1 MQTAEER
8 VGETCHSIFE
18 IAGHGQ
24 YGCRMNLIHHAADLN
39 PGTRKVCVAIGVF
52 DGVHLGHQQVIRQ
65 TMADAL
71 QHDALSVVVTFDR
84 HPNAIVAPERTP
96 ALIYPLAKKLSVID
110 SLGVNATYLIEFTK
124 EFSLI
129 TAANFV
135 HNLARDF
142 KNIQS
147 ICVGSNFTFGHKRGG
162 NVDLLRTL
170 GKEMNFQVHGLASV
184 ALDGQPVS
192 STRVREVIR
201 VGDFDSANQMLGR
214 PYCLCGRIVQGDG
227 IGRKIG
233 FATANMDV
241 AGLALPP
248 TGVYAARAQVM
259 DKSYGAAV
267 NIGYRPTLSS
277 PVPKLQVEAHL
288 LEFSG
293 DVYGETMELTFVKKL
308 RDEQKF
314 PSATALHDQIAKDI
328 EVARKAF

>member
-1 MQTAEER
+1 
-8 VGETCHSIFE
+8 
-18 IAGHGQ
+18 
-24 YGCRMNLIHHAADLN
+24 MNLIHHAADLN

-71 QHDALSVVVTFDR
+71 QLDAWSVVVTFDR

-96 ALIYPLAKKLSVID
+96 ALIYPLAKKLNVIE

-124 EFSLI
+124 EFSAI
-129 TAANFV
+129 AAEKFV
-135 HNLARDF
+135 RDLTRDF

-162 NVDLLRTL
+162 NVDLLKVL

-201 VGDFDSANQMLGR
+201 AGNFDLANQMLGR
-214 PYCLCGRIVQGDG
+214 PYCLSGRIVQGDG

-233 FATANMDV
+233 FATANLDA
-241 AGLALPP
+241 AGLTLPP
-248 TGVYAARAQVM
+248 TGVYAARAQVL
-259 DKSYGAAV
+259 DKTYGAAV

-288 LEFSG
+288 LDFSG
-293 DVYGETMELTFVKKL
+293 NVYGETLELTFVTKL

-314 PSATALHDQIAKDI
+314 PSAAALHAQITKDI
-328 EVARKAF
+328 EAARQAF

>member
-1 MQTAEER
+1 
-8 VGETCHSIFE
+8 
-18 IAGHGQ
+18 
-24 YGCRMNLIHHAADLN
+24 MNLIHDAADLN

-65 TMADAL
+65 TMADAV

-96 ALIYPLAKKLSVID
+96 PLIYPLAKRLSVIE

-124 EFSLI
+124 DFSLI
-129 TAANFV
+129 HAEEFV
-135 HNLARDF
+135 RNLARDF

-147 ICVGSNFTFGHKRGG
+147 ICVGSNFTFGHKRSG
-162 NVDLLRTL
+162 NVDLLRAL
-170 GKEMNFQVHGLASV
+170 GKELNFQVHGLASV

-201 VGDFDSANQMLGR
+201 VGNFDQANQMLGR
-214 PYCLCGRIVQGDG
+214 PYSLCGRIVKGDG

-233 FATANMDV
+233 FATANIDV
-241 AGLALPP
+241 TGLALPP
-248 TGVYAARAQVM
+248 TGVYAARALVNE
-259 DKSYGAAV
+259 KTHRAAV

-288 LEFSG
+288 LDFSG
-293 DVYGETMELTFVKKL
+293 DIYGETMELTFVRKL

-314 PSATALHDQIAKDI
+314 ASTAALHDQIAKDI
-328 EVARKAF
+328 ESARRSF